1 MAKARPIPGIGKDD
15 AFASV
20 AARVIETRTQE
31 LVEHSEGVLDLGDI
45 ERLHDMRVATRRLR
59 AALEVFQ
66 PCFPKKRYKAAHRE
80 VKGLA
85 DALGERRDRDV
96 TLEALD
102 RFAAGLGAADR
113 PGVAQPRGRGPRRA
127 GGGEPAAG
135 AERHRRAGRR
145 RSPSASLSLAAA
157 ARALV
162 EPAQAEAPE
171 APPESARRRPSRAR
185 VAGARA
191 AAGDRREH
199 NGGEPR

>member
-1 MAKARPIPGIGKDD
+1 MAKSRPIAEIGKDD

-20 AARVIETRTQE
+20 AARVVETRTQE

-59 AALEVFQ
+59 ASLEVFQ

-96 TLEALD
+96 TLEELD

-113 PGVAQPRGRGPRRA
+113 PGVRSL
-127 GGGEPAAG
+127 AAAVRDEQAEANLRLAPSVT
-135 AERHRRAGRR
+135 AERVAALAERL
-145 RSPSASLSLAAA
+145 LSLAAA

-162 EPAQAEAPE
+162 EPAQAEAAGGA
-171 APPESARRRPSRAR
+171 APSPHARPSRAR
-185 VAGARA
+185 RSAPELPPAPARA
-191 AAGDRREH
+191 